1 MGNLC
6 YIYMICIWYVYDMY
20 IRVCVC
26 GWLCLLCICLHV
38 NVALCSPT
46 WLCALCACQRFT
58 LAPAPV
64 HHFDLSGSKSPLID
78 SEGKNWQGEWAI
90 WVTTLVK
97 CRNLRVNNELVYL
110 DFVPFQWSQK
120 HWTISALGGVMLST
134 FLGCSL
140 EYSRWCSDLFRWDT
154 RWLAGYFSTAG
165 QTFDGLM
172 LRITKNYRLVSLV
185 ACGLTFATQC
195 GLGELKFPL
204 PWSHSETSATSKPL
218 VFHFRCHRTIFTKH
232 IISISQ
238 DSSLSA
244 KSPTSAASAIL
255 PRKVQVIRHSRH
267 GRNIKT
273 WWRRWRSSQ

>member
-1 MGNLC
+1 
-6 YIYMICIWYVYDMY
+6 
-20 IRVCVC
+20 
-26 GWLCLLCICLHV
+26 
-38 NVALCSPT
+38 
-46 WLCALCACQRFT
+46 
-58 LAPAPV
+58 
-64 HHFDLSGSKSPLID
+64 
-78 SEGKNWQGEWAI
+78 
-90 WVTTLVK
+90 
-97 CRNLRVNNELVYL
+97 
-110 DFVPFQWSQK
+110 
-120 HWTISALGGVMLST
+120 LST

-140 EYSRWCSDLFRWDT
+140 EYSRWCSDLFSMRHTMASW
-154 RWLAGYFSTAG
+154 YFSTAG

-218 VFHFRCHRTIFTKH
+218 VFHLRCHRTIFTKH

-238 DSSLSA
+238 DSSLSSA

-255 PRKVQVIRHSRH
+255 PQKVQVIRHGRH

-273 WWRRWRSSQ
+273 WWRRWRSSQYIAIISFRSFPYWKSLKRIITYKFYELRIIKIY